1 MGIQVNISPRII
13 PSIAS
18 LYNDV
23 NRIFLEYID
32 NSLDS
37 AEQFYDQENNRYR
50 KPINIEVKINGTK
63 HQNGTVVIAD
73 NCSGMKNLEKV
84 VQTIGN
90 SDKKT
95 NQWTNGQF
103 GYGIYSFMAACQ
115 NLDITSKYINCEA
128 YKISINREDFDIDD
142 VSDLQFDDL
151 EPVNYENN
159 TGTKVVL
166 SGFEKEMWK
175 GIDVDV
181 LSGEIET
188 HFELLLLRGNLSIT
202 FSNKGVVTLCKSY
215 DYQRFEAYEF
225 KKTLKQLETSKG
237 KKSPQLFTIDLET
250 PIKINLKLTEKEKLD
265 KPPIF
270 IKSGRRIAAVKDV
283 KSFRTKHRSDIWG
296 HPRLT
301 GYIDLGTFLEP
312 TIARTDFKNTY
323 KSKAVFNALFDIE
336 REILE
341 FISDVNKQQDQRHYR
356 ALEDH
361 LNKALSKLAKQDLMS
376 YRTEYGSGNS
386 TNLAGGGT
394 GNKELVEGVGSK
406 DRGDGTIENPG
417 GNLIG
422 ENDGEGLGY
431 QETDK
436 NTDVPGMNNGDG
448 ASDKENDNPWED
460 SDFKGDEKK
469 KSGFNI
475 NIKTS
480 FCPQKENGDLVR
492 SDLIGGTIE
501 IYAQHPDFETRVNKS
516 RVGEK
521 RISQRLIT
529 YIAGEITVHYKDKL
543 QTRSGQ
549 PEYDKKMFEN
559 LVEFI
564 YKFEDL
570 LKDLNGKNL
579 ADVSE

>member
-492 SDLIGGTIE
+492 SDLVGGTIE

-549 PEYDKKMFEN
+549 PEYDKKLFEN

>member
-37 AEQFYDQENNRYR
+37 AEQFYDQENNRYT

-250 PIKINLKLTEKEKLD
+250 PIKINLKLSEKEKLD

-301 GYIDLGTFLEP
+301 GYIDLGSFLEP

>member
-1 MGIQVNISPRII
+1 
-13 PSIAS
+13 
-18 LYNDV
+18 
-23 NRIFLEYID
+23 
-32 NSLDS
+32 SLDS

>member
-37 AEQFYDQENNRYR
+37 AEQFYDQENNRYT

-250 PIKINLKLTEKEKLD
+250 PIKINLKLTEQEKLD

-301 GYIDLGTFLEP
+301 GYIDLGSFLEP